1 MSAVIS
7 SSAVLFSLYGLKF
20 ATSISLGNPSISF
33 TLSSLNWVS
42 ATTVVIGVTTVYVA
56 GALRIKFSMAFPVT
70 VSIVPEEKVVL
81 PIISPTLIEFITTFK
96 LSLIVLLRL
105 IVADPFAS
113 VIAISSPIVKIPSLF
128 LSTKANAF

>member
-81 PIISPTLIEFITTFK
+81 PIT
-96 LSLIVLLRL
+96 R
-105 IVADPFAS
+105 AMQFACQ
-113 VIAISSPIVKIPSLF
+113 P
-128 LSTKANAF
+128 